1 MAAEYLVE
9 GWTSPINQQLLSDGL
24 PFDLTGMTVV
34 FQLFDLYGGVVGFSG
49 SYSVTNASLGK
60 VQFQPAAG
68 DLVATQS
75 PYQVRWKVTDG
86 SGKISYFPRQ
96 QTDQWTVRKP

>member
-1 MAAEYLVE
+1 MAAENIVE
-9 GWTSPINQQLLSDGL
+9 GWTSPINQQLMSDNV

-34 FQLFDLYGGVVGFSG
+34 FQLFDLYGAPIPFTGT
-49 SYSVTNASLGK
+49 YSVTTANLGK
-60 VQFQPAAG
+60 VQFQPAAN
-68 DLVATQS
+68 DLLASKS

-86 SGKISYFPRQ
+86 VGKVSFFPRN